1 MSENTMPKLVLPNEK
16 VAETATAV
24 AEAVQQEVV
33 VKESAALTMESLTKE
48 EQVMVQE
55 FASRIDITDPT
66 VMVQYGADSQN
77 KVASFSDSLLN
88 NLRTKDSGEAGEL
101 LSDLVSEIKG
111 FDASAG
117 EKKGFFTSMKKHIS
131 KLMSK
136 YDKVNVNIDKITESL
151 ENHKRQLIKDSAMLE
166 NLYQSNNEYFK
177 EITLYIIAGKEKLKE
192 VEEKVL
198 PELQAK
204 AELSGDQFDLQA
216 LQDMRDFAQ
225 RFEKK
230 LNDLKLTRTIS
241 IQMAPQIRILQHSN
255 TLLADKI
262 QSSIVNSIPLWKNQI
277 IISMGLNN
285 TKAALN
291 TQKEVTDMTNEL
303 LVKNSEM
310 LKQNTIAIAKE
321 NERAIVDIETL
332 RTTNNNLITTITE
345 VIKIQTEGAAKR
357 AATEGELEAME
368 LQLKDT
374 MLNAVTGVPKA
385 AK

>member
-1 MSENTMPKLVLPNEK
+1 MSENTMPKLVLPQEEPK
-16 VAETATAV
+16 PVEPV
-24 AEAVQQEVV
+24 EEVV
-33 VKESAALTMESLTKE
+33 PAEVVTKEAAALTLESLSRE
-48 EQVMVQE
+48 EQTMVQE

-66 VMVQYGADSQN
+66 VLVQYGADTQN
-77 KVASFSDSLLN
+77 KVAAFSDSLLN
-88 NLRTKDSGEAGEL
+88 NLRTKDTGEAGEL

-111 FDASAG
+111 VDAATG
-117 EKKGFFTSMKKHIS
+117 EKKGLFTSMKKHMA
-131 KLMSK
+131 KLMSQ
-136 YDKVNVNIDKITESL
+136 YDKVNGNIDKIVAAL

-192 VEEKVL
+192 VEGKVL

-204 AELSGDQFDLQA
+204 AETSGDPFDLQA

-241 IQMAPQIRILQHSN
+241 IQMAPQIRILQSSN

-277 IISMGLNN
+277 VIAMGLNH
-285 TKAALN
+285 TKAALA

-303 LVKNSEM
+303 LVKNSEL

-345 VIKIQTEGAAKR
+345 VIKIQNEGASKR

-374 MLNAVTGVPKA
+374 LLNAARGTSPA